1 MKSVYTFVK
10 EGSTTKG
17 FYSMFRMARDD
28 WSSSQEIKVTVVS
41 DNAITLETELANGVS
56 VVVQL
61 TDVTVNGNALR
72 FTAMTTLSKTDW

>member
-1 MKSVYTFVK
+1 
-10 EGSTTKG
+10 
-17 FYSMFRMARDD
+17 MARDD